1 MNKVIA
7 FLLVISVSWCH
18 NMKMSAQEPTDP
30 GSLSGR
36 KEITLVITDSGLGGI
51 SVMEDI
57 AVKLKES
64 GCYKKVNLV
73 FVNAL
78 FDENTGYN
86 SFQTKKEKTAMF
98 DRVLTAIDNR
108 YHPDAILIGCNTLS
122 VIYDETAFSG
132 LSKTP
137 VIGIV
142 EAGIGLISNRLKAD
156 PLSRVIIFGT
166 ETTIEEDSH
175 REGLLKLG
183 IDGERIV
190 TKACPQL
197 QSYIEQDPA
206 SEQTEMLISVYINEA
221 LEELESNDGSVYL
234 SLNCSHFGYSEKL
247 WMKAAGETS
256 FRIGGILDPNSS
268 MGDIITEQKCHGRKN
283 HTRFSFLVISRV
295 KMPNADTIAGYFEE
309 SSPEIADA
317 LRNYKLIPDLF

>member
-7 FLLVISVSWCH
+7 FLILISVPWCH
-18 NMKMSAQEPTDP
+18 SVKMSAQKHTDP
-30 GSLSGR
+30 GNLSGR

-57 AVKLKES
+57 AVKIKES
-64 GCYKKVNLV
+64 GCFKKVNLV

-86 SFQTKKEKTAMF
+86 SFQTKKEKTGMF
-98 DRVLTAIDNR
+98 DRVLTAIENR

-122 VIYDETAFSG
+122 VIYDGTAFSG

-142 EAGIGLISNRLKAD
+142 EAGIELIANKLKAD
-156 PLSRVIIFGT
+156 PSSRVIIFGT

-175 REGLLKLG
+175 RQGLLKLG
-183 IDGERIV
+183 IGEERIV

-206 SEQTEMLISVYINEA
+206 SEQTEMLISVYMNEA
-221 LEELESNDGSVYL
+221 LDELNSNDGSVYI
-234 SLNCSHFGYSEKL
+234 SLNCSHFGYSGKL
-247 WMKAAGETS
+247 WKKAAGETS

-268 MGDIITEQKCHGRKN
+268 MSDVITEQKCPGRYD
-283 HTRFSFLVISRV
+283 HTRFSFLVTSRV
-295 KMPNADTIAGYFEE
+295 RMPNAATIAGYFEE